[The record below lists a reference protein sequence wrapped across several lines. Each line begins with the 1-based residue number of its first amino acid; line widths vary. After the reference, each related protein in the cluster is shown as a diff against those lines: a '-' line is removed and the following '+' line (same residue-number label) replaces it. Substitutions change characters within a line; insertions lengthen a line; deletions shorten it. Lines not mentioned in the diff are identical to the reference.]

1 VEDTSRGWKLV
12 LSAKIMVVDDER
24 DMAEAAKMVLEME
37 GYEVVIAYDGEE
49 ALRKVEAEQP
59 DLVFLDKQMP
69 GKTGVEVCNI
79 LKSSAKTKHI
89 PVLIFTAS
97 GVNIDDLVAQ
107 AGADGY
113 FRKPFA
119 PEDLLAEVKTRLN
132 QARAGKSSNR

>member
-1 VEDTSRGWKLV
+1 
-12 LSAKIMVVDDER
+12 
-24 DMAEAAKMVLEME
+24 MVLEME